1 MRNERVPESAITVR
15 LAAYQ
20 GRSVPGDVDANL
32 ATVRRILQEAAGR
45 GVDFLCLPETFLSG
59 YGDRQ
64 TIERGALAVDDPRL
78 VELTV
83 QTGQHDIVLL
93 VGLAERRE
101 KDNIANSVVILHR
114 GQLLGV
120 YRKTM
125 LTSSDADV
133 MRFSRDYD
141 LPVFQAK
148 GLTFGCI
155 ICADSSFFETAATM
169 AYRGMTILF
178 SPHFNC
184 IPPQGMDDHRI
195 RVRNNH
201 IGLAALL
208 DVYVVRSNVVVT
220 DRERC
225 LGYGDS
231 AIFDPRGHP
240 ITEAGLFRE
249 ALIFADATIPQDRVQ
264 GKNRLRDRVPE
275 EVREQLSEAMRGYKS
290 TGGTEPAVRC

>member
-1 MRNERVPESAITVR
+1 MPEAAITVR

-20 GRSVPGDVDANL
+20 GRSVPGDADANL
-32 ATVRRILQEAAGR
+32 ATARRVLEEAAR
-45 GVDFLCLPETFLSG
+45 GGADFLCLPETFLSG
-59 YGDRQ
+59 YGDRS
-64 TIERGALAVDDPRL
+64 IVERGALSLDDTQL
-78 VELTV
+78 AELAH
-83 QTGQHDIVLL
+83 QAHGHDMVLL
-93 VGLAERRE
+93 LGLSEQIGE
-101 KDNIANSVVILHR
+101 GEIANTIAILYQ
-114 GQLLGV
+114 GQQLGR

-125 LTSSDADV
+125 LTESDAEV
-133 MRFSRDYD
+133 MRFRRDHE

-148 GLTFGCI
+148 GVTFGCI
-155 ICADSSFFETAATM
+155 VCADSSYFETAATM

-184 IPPQGMDDHRI
+184 IPAKGMDDHRI

-220 DRERC
+220 DREQC

-240 ITEAGLFRE
+240 IAEAGLFRE
-249 ALIFADATIPQDRVQ
+249 ALIFADATIAADRVQ
-264 GKNRLRDRVPE
+264 GKNRLRDRVPW
-275 EVREQLSEAMRGYKS
+275 EVRQQLSDAMRAHGKLGDQRS
-290 TGGTEPAVRC
+290 SLSQS

>member
-1 MRNERVPESAITVR
+1 MAETAITVR

-32 ATVRRILQEAAGR
+32 ATARRVLEEAAAR
-45 GVDFLCLPETFLSG
+45 GADFLCLPETFLSG
-59 YGDRQ
+59 YGDRSI
-64 TIERGALAVDDPRL
+64 IERGALRLDDSRL
-78 VELTV
+78 AELAR
-83 QTGQHDIVLL
+83 QGQRHDIVLL
-93 VGLAERRE
+93 VGLSEQVSE
-101 KDNIANSVVILHR
+101 GTIANTVAILHR
-114 GQLLGV
+114 GQHLGR

-125 LTSSDADV
+125 LTQSDAET
-133 MRFSRDYD
+133 MRFCRDYE

-184 IPPQGMDDHRI
+184 IPSKGMDDHRI

-208 DVYVVRSNVVVT
+208 DVYVVRSNVIVT
-220 DRERC
+220 DREQC

-240 ITEAGLFRE
+240 IAEAGLFRE
-249 ALIFADATIPQDRVQ
+249 ALIFADATIPPDRVQ
-264 GKNRLRDRVPE
+264 GRNRLRERVPD
-275 EVREQLSEAMRGYKS
+275 EVRRQLSDAML
-290 TGGTEPAVRC
+290 TPASPGETMPAAGC

>member
-1 MRNERVPESAITVR
+1 MAEGAITVR

-20 GRSVPGDVDANL
+20 GRSVPGEVDANL
-32 ATVRRILQEAAGR
+32 ATARRVLEQAAAG
-45 GVDFLCLPETFLSG
+45 GADFLCLPETFLSG
-59 YGDRQ
+59 YGDRS
-64 TIERGALAVDDPRL
+64 TVERGAIRLGDGRLA
-78 VELTV
+78 ELADLARR
-83 QTGQHDIVLL
+83 HDVVLL
-93 VGLAERRE
+93 VGLSELIGE
-101 KDNIANSVVILHR
+101 GEIANTVAIFDQGR
-114 GQLLGV
+114 QLGR

-125 LTSSDADV
+125 LTRDDAEV
-133 MRFSRDYD
+133 MRFCPDHD
-141 LPVFQAK
+141 LPVFRAK

-184 IPPQGMDDHRI
+184 IAAAGMDDHRI

-201 IGLAALL
+201 SGLAALL

-220 DRERC
+220 DRGPC

-240 ITEAGLFRE
+240 VAEAGLFRE
-249 ALIFADATIPQDRVQ
+249 ALIFADATIPAERAQ

-275 EVREQLSEAMRGYKS
+275 
-290 TGGTEPAVRC
+290 AVRRQLGDGVLAHGSLDDAGAPRVKA